1 MKSPFRVIAGFAV
14 GVVFGVFLHYIL
26 YRIAL
31 PKFEVADRVKNQWHD
46 GPETDSLLANA
57 LEVTVNDAG
66 QHGGCIP
73 SVQEAN
79 SAAMKILF
87 WQVNLTTG
95 KRRRLT
101 SFSMTLRHEGY
112 VGFKT

>member
-1 MKSPFRVIAGFAV
+1 
-14 GVVFGVFLHYIL
+14 
-26 YRIAL
+26 
-31 PKFEVADRVKNQWHD
+31 
-46 GPETDSLLANA
+46 
-57 LEVTVNDAG
+57 VTVNDAG

-87 WQVNLTTG
+87 WQVNLHDRQATAADIILYDSKTQ
-95 KRRRLT
+95 RLY
-101 SFSMTLRHEGY
+101 Y